1 MNRLINELKRIKGK
15 EYMCVYIYI
24 NVCAY
29 SHPYMKEE
37 SINLNERK
45 EDCIVGFGR
54 GQAKGK

>member
-1 MNRLINELKRIKGK
+1 V
-15 EYMCVYIYI
+15 CVYIYI